1 MSSSNC
7 FSRGMSDGL
16 VFPSLSEFSTVYCD
30 PHSQVLRTH
39 FKTILSWL
47 LCGVTCRSSFFFS
60 FCMWLSSFLTL
71 YWRKCTFL
79 TALLYRITSGLCILL
94 NWSMSLLLCQYHTI
108 LVTLALKCVEKE
120 KATHSSILAWRIPGT
135 GEPGG
140 LPSMGL
146 HRVGHDWSDLA
157 AAAAAVALKCSLKS
171 GELMPPAL
179 FLFLYISLVI
189 WSLLCLIQILG

>member
-1 MSSSNC
+1 MAILISQRRQWHPTPVLLPGKSHGQRS
-7 FSRGMSDGL
+7 L
-16 VFPSLSEFSTVYCD
+16 VGGSPW
-30 PHSQVLRTH
+30 HSQVLRTH

-120 KATHSSILAWRIPGT
+120 KATHSSILPGESQ
-135 GEPGG
+135 GRG
-140 LPSMGL
+140 
-146 HRVGHDWSDLA
+146 
-157 AAAAAVALKCSLKS
+157 
-171 GELMPPAL
+171 
-179 FLFLYISLVI
+179 SLVGCRL
-189 WSLLCLIQILG
+189 WGCTESDTTEAT